1 MQNAINAQSAMLEV
15 LGHLAHTRDDTVRE
29 VLAFVAVMLFGGNET
44 VQVMI
49 VGTGS
54 VKQRGLNM
62 DVGAT
67 RTLLLVSLRSRA
79 NGKKENTLQLHKNSC
94 NFRG

>member
-15 LGHLAHTRDDTVRE
+15 LGHLSHTRDDTVRE

-49 VGTGS
+49 VGKGS
-54 VKQRGLNM
+54 LEQGGLIYTSM
-62 DVGAT
+62 
-67 RTLLLVSLRSRA
+67 
-79 NGKKENTLQLHKNSC
+79 
-94 NFRG
+94 

>member
-1 MQNAINAQSAMLEV
+1 MLEV

-49 VGTGS
+49 VGNGS
-54 VKQRGLNM
+54 VKQGGLI
-62 DVGAT
+62 DVGAS
-67 RTLLLVSLRSRA
+67 RTL
-79 NGKKENTLQLHKNSC
+79 
-94 NFRG
+94 